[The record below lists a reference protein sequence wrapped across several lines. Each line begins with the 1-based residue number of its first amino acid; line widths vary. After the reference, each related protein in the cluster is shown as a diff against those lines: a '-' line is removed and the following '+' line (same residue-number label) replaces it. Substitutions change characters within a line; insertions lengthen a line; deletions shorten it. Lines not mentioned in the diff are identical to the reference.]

1 MKSGKRKKQ
10 KKKKEKRRKN
20 NTMEETR
27 EKEEEILE
35 AEYVRPGTDMQR
47 VAMAHDLAQAYSRI
61 AYMEA
66 LSQYGRKKEEWMQK
80 AEEEAYDRIGSILI
94 QQTGKDVA
102 MMLASARRKMRA
114 AAEDILAAAYGCPPG
129 PDAEHIVEMWDKHPD
144 EMNEMV
150 DCLIVEAYSGLPV
163 MPFALLLRIPARIRE
178 LNETLLLHDSERRF
192 LVDEATLLMDEE
204 QQTRTAILAA
214 KRLSEKLCNDE

>member
-1 MKSGKRKKQ
+1 MI
-10 KKKKEKRRKN
+10 
-20 NTMEETR
+20 EETR
-27 EKEEEILE
+27 EQEEEILE

-66 LSQYGRKKEEWMQK
+66 LSQYGRKKEEWMRK
-80 AEEEAYDRIGSILI
+80 VEEEAYDRIGSILI

-102 MMLASARRKMRA
+102 MMLASARRKMRS
-114 AAEDILAAAYGCPPG
+114 AAEDILTAAYGCPPG
-129 PDAEHIVEMWDKHPD
+129 PDAEHIVEMWDKHPE
-144 EMNEMV
+144 EMNEMM

-178 LNETLLLHDSERRF
+178 LNETLLLHDSEKRL

-204 QQTRTAILAA
+204 QQTQTAILAA
-214 KRLSEKLCNDE
+214 KRLSEKFCKDE

>member
-1 MKSGKRKKQ
+1 
-10 KKKKEKRRKN
+10 
-20 NTMEETR
+20 MEETR

-47 VAMAHDLAQAYSRI
+47 VAMAHDLAQAYSQI

-94 QQTGKDVA
+94 QQT
-102 MMLASARRKMRA
+102 

-129 PDAEHIVEMWDKHPD
+129 PDAEYIVEMWDKHHD

-214 KRLSEKLCNDE
+214 KRLSEKLCKNE